1 MSRPSDGRGEHPHGH
16 HPERRALDVLRADAR
31 GETVAEIASALLLP
45 ARTVRNHVSSVLGK
59 VGFASRQQAT
69 THAREWGWI

>member
-1 MSRPSDGRGEHPHGH
+1 M
-16 HPERRALDVLRADAR
+16 LRADAR